1 MAYQLHPEN
10 VDKDMNT
17 VSQLI
22 IMAPPLLLALTLH
35 EYAHG
40 YVAYRLGDPTARDA
54 GRLTLNPL
62 SHLDPIGTI
71 AFFFIKFGWA
81 KPVPVNPYYF
91 KNPRKDMLWV
101 ALAGPITN
109 LLLAVASALLL
120 KAMIGTATLIPY
132 STMLEAI
139 LVPLYNMLV
148 ASVWINLVLCIFN
161 FLPIPPLDGGRILT
175 GLLPENLA
183 RTYASFERYGF
194 IVILILAFSGVLG
207 TVIFPVIRFANNL
220 LLS

>member
-1 MAYQLHPEN
+1 
-10 VDKDMNT
+10 MNT
-17 VSQLI
+17 ISQLI

-71 AFFFIKFGWA
+71 AFFFIKIGWA
-81 KPVPVNPYYF
+81 KPVPVNPVYF
-91 KNPRKDMLWV
+91 KNPRQDMLWV

-109 LLLAVASALLL
+109 LLLAITSAVLL
-120 KAMIGTATLIPY
+120 KAMISTASIIPQ
-132 STMLEAI
+132 SAMLSAI
-139 LVPLYNMLV
+139 LIPLYNMLV

-175 GLLPENLA
+175 GLLPEDLA
-183 RTYASFERYGF
+183 ITYASFERYGF
-194 IVILILAFSGVLG
+194 IVILILAFTGVLG
-207 TVIFPVIRFANNL
+207 TIIFPVIRFANNL

>member
-1 MAYQLHPEN
+1 
-10 VDKDMNT
+10 MNT
-17 VSQLI
+17 ISQLI

-71 AFFFIKFGWA
+71 AFFFIKIGWA
-81 KPVPVNPYYF
+81 KPVPVNPVYF
-91 KNPRKDMLWV
+91 KNPRQDMLWV

-109 LLLAVASALLL
+109 LLLAITSAVLL
-120 KAMIGTATLIPY
+120 KAMISTASIIPQ
-132 STMLEAI
+132 SAMLSAI
-139 LVPLYNMLV
+139 LIPLYNMLV

-175 GLLPENLA
+175 GLLPEDLA

-194 IVILILAFSGVLG
+194 IVILILAFTGVLG
-207 TVIFPVIRFANNL
+207 TIIFPVIRFANNL

>member
-1 MAYQLHPEN
+1 M
-10 VDKDMNT
+10 DT

-91 KNPRKDMLWV
+91 KNPRQDMLWV
-101 ALAGPITN
+101 ALAGPVTN

-120 KAMIGTATLIPY
+120 KAMIGTASVIPY
-132 STMLEAI
+132 TPMLGAI

-175 GLLPENLA
+175 GLLPEDLA

-194 IVILILAFSGVLG
+194 IVILLLAFSGVLG

-220 LLS
+220 LLA

>member
-1 MAYQLHPEN
+1 
-10 VDKDMNT
+10 MNT
-17 VSQLI
+17 INQLI

-101 ALAGPITN
+101 ALAGPVTN
-109 LLLAVASALLL
+109 LLLAVVSALLL
-120 KAMIGTATLIPY
+120 KALIATASVIPY
-132 STMLEAI
+132 STLLEAI

-175 GLLPENLA
+175 GLLPENMA

-194 IVILILAFSGVLG
+194 IVILLLAFSGVLG
-207 TVIFPVIRFANNL
+207 TVIFPLIRFANNL
-220 LLS
+220 LLA

>member
-1 MAYQLHPEN
+1 MDNINQI
-10 VDKDMNT
+10 
-17 VSQLI
+17 I

-40 YVAYRLGDPTARDA
+40 YIAYRLGDPTARNA

-62 SHLDPIGTI
+62 SHLDPIGTL

-81 KPVPVNPYYF
+81 KPVPVNPRYF
-91 KNPRKDMLWV
+91 QNPRQDMLWV
-101 ALAGPITN
+101 ALAGPVTN
-109 LLLAVASALLL
+109 LLLAVASALVL
-120 KAMIGTATLIPY
+120 KLVIGIASVIPY
-132 STMLEAI
+132 SSLLEAI
-139 LVPLYNMLV
+139 LVPFSNMLV
-148 ASVWINLVLCIFN
+148 ASIWINLVLCIFN
-161 FLPIPPLDGGRILT
+161 FLPIPPLDGGRIMT
-175 GLLPENLA
+175 GLLPEHLA

-194 IVILILAFSGVLG
+194 IVILILAFTGVLG